1 MGVQGGS
8 TTRTQEEIKFQVC
21 TLFFKWVFLYPHMGR
36 LNDII
41 VSIRVPKNENPF
53 AKHNADTFVLV

>member
-1 MGVQGGS
+1 M
-8 TTRTQEEIKFQVC
+8 QEEIKFQAC

-41 VSIRVPKNENPF
+41 VSILVPKNENPF